1 MEAWLV
7 TLQREIWEGL
17 KGSMG
22 ATHGDVL
29 NEESGVSIWSAGVK
43 ELAVLQK
50 TPRPLQG
57 SFSWNKRLWVG
68 GVKPAMIQKTP
79 ASLKQSSLRGFPH
92 VQHTEAVVWRGPRLK
107 PVLRTEFGIVSSR
120 WHRFWMHDAIMENGW
135 GLVAGVATSKGADSI
150 AVTSPVFLESG
161 RGAEAWHHVAGSG
174 SWRQFWWETG

>member
-1 MEAWLV
+1 
-7 TLQREIWEGL
+7 
-17 KGSMG
+17 MG

-92 VQHTEAVVWRGPRLK
+92 VQHTEAVV
-107 PVLRTEFGIVSSR
+107 
-120 WHRFWMHDAIMENGW
+120 
-135 GLVAGVATSKGADSI
+135 
-150 AVTSPVFLESG
+150 
-161 RGAEAWHHVAGSG
+161 
-174 SWRQFWWETG
+174 